1 MDKIRILLLIIILSA
16 SSVYAQKVPPR
27 KKPVAV
33 EPDLVMPDTSSVVV
47 KADSSHNASGEFMSL
62 KQCIDYAMIHQ
73 PGLNK
78 SLINVSIAKETNAV
92 NIAPWLPQVSASG
105 NVTHYIQ
112 FPESGVITTQG
123 GTTTAT
129 GGATTGGT
137 TAGGTTGTTTSTSS
151 SGVATRTANTFIP
164 QLAVSQAI
172 FSPSLLYA
180 AKTAPLL
187 LKEAQQVTD
196 STRIYLVSAVS
207 KSYYNVLLTLEQINV
222 LKEDTARL
230 GKNVRDTYH
239 QYIGGIVDETDY
251 EEATITLN
259 NSKAQ
264 LKQANENVVPQFAT
278 LKQLMGFPPE
288 QQFNVSFNTDQMM
301 QGIYIDTTQQLSY
314 EKRIEFQQLGT
325 QKALQATLTGYYKT
339 AFLPTLSAFYN
350 YNRQFA
356 NSKFSNVF
364 DSSYPSS
371 LVGLSVSIPIFT
383 GLSRVHNIRKS
394 RLQEQLITWDETD
407 LKLQINKEYTTANAN
422 YKGNLY
428 NLQLLQKNVAMAR
441 RVYFVV
447 TLQYKQ
453 GIVAYL
459 NVITAESNLITSE
472 INYLN
477 ALFQT
482 LSSKIDLQKAMG
494 NISY

>member
-1 MDKIRILLLIIILSA
+1 M
-16 SSVYAQKVPPR
+16 P
-27 KKPVAV
+27 
-33 EPDLVMPDTSSVVV
+33 MPDTSSVVV
-47 KADSSHNASGEFMSL
+47 KADSSHNAAGAFMSL
-62 KQCIDYAMIHQ
+62 QQCIDYAMIHQ
-73 PGLNK
+73 PNLNK
-78 SLINVSIAKETNAV
+78 ALINVNIAHETNAV
-92 NIAPWLPQVSASG
+92 NLAPWLPQVSASG
-105 NVTHYIQ
+105 NLTHYIQ
-112 FPESGVITTQG
+112 FPANGVITTQG
-123 GTTTAT
+123 GTTT
-129 GGATTGGT
+129 TTGGT
-137 TAGGTTGTTTSTSS
+137 ATGGTGTGTGGTTGTGTGTGPTTGSTTSTST

-180 AKTAPLL
+180 AKSAPLYV
-187 LKEAQQVTD
+187 KQAQQVTD
-196 STRIYLVSAVS
+196 STKIYLVSAVS
-207 KSYYNVLLTLEQINV
+207 KAYYNVLLTLEQIHV

-278 LKQLMGFPPE
+278 LKQVMGFPAE
-288 QQFNVSFNTDQMM
+288 QEFNVSFNTDQMM
-301 QGIYIDTTQQLSY
+301 QGIYIDTTQQLNY

-325 QKALQATLTGYYKT
+325 EKALQAQLTGYYKS
-339 AFLPTLSAFYN
+339 AFLPTVGAFYN

-356 NSKFSNVF
+356 NEHFSNVF

-383 GLSRVHNIRKS
+383 GLGRVHSIRKS
-394 RLQEQLITWDETD
+394 KLQEQLLNWDEAD

-428 NLQLLQKNVAMAR
+428 NLQLLQKNVAMAK

-447 TLQYKQ
+447 SLQYKQ

-494 NISY
+494 NITY